1 MRDISRRGFIGFTG
15 ALLASGATDPDP
27 VAPWKT
33 GVSLRPVSTI
43 PNRHTIHTYFNVSP
57 ESPDGRSVLYYTSTT
72 PEGHNGEI
80 RMQER
85 STGKEKVLVRNLECE
100 DAHRVACQQWISR
113 GRRVVF
119 HDLRNGEVVTAA
131 VDIDSL
137 KERVL
142 AKGRM
147 VSWGVADTDLVPVY
161 GVHFQPGP
169 YHDVELLNVET
180 GKIQTLVTA
189 AAVRQAYPEQIQKLY
204 GDKQISTPFGTLS
217 PNCKMIFFKLSAAS
231 DDYKPLP
238 EGHLKWPHAY
248 QSDREGLVMFD
259 IEHSRLLFF
268 DRDWGHPAWDP
279 TSKFFSNAPTL
290 LIDAYTGEKKPV
302 PGLPGF
308 PGQHLDISPDGKLI
322 VTDTMLTPFGG
333 AKGEWGVAV
342 CDIRG
347 GSWTMIARFQGAEG
361 ATTWR
366 KNHPHPAFSPD
377 SKRIYYNVNS
387 GKYTQLYVAERA
399 DVHMTSRSD

>member
-1 MRDISRRGFIGFTG
+1 
-15 ALLASGATDPDP
+15 LAHGATDPDP

-33 GVSLRPVSTI
+33 GVSLRPVSRV
-43 PNRHTIHTYFNVSP
+43 PDRHTIHAYFNVTP
-57 ESPDGRSVLYYTSTT
+57 ESPDGRYVLYYTSTT
-72 PEGHNGEI
+72 PEAHSGELRI
-80 RMQER
+80 QER
-85 STGKEKVLVRNLECE
+85 STGKEKVLVRNLDCE

-113 GRRVVF
+113 GRSVVF

-131 VDIDSL
+131 VDIGTL

-147 VSWGVADTDLVPVY
+147 VSWGAPDTDVVPIY

-169 YHDVELLNVET
+169 YKDVELLNVAT

-189 AAVRQAYPEQIQKLY
+189 AAVRKAYPEQIRKIY
-204 GDKQISTPFGTLS
+204 GDREISTPFGTLS
-217 PNCKMIFFKLSAAS
+217 PNGKMIFFKLSAAN
-231 DDYKPLP
+231 DTYKPMP
-238 EGHLKWPHAY
+238 EGHLTWPHGY
-248 QSDREGLVMFD
+248 ESDREGLVSFD

-268 DRDWGHPAWDP
+268 RRDWGHPAWDP
-279 TSKFFSNAPTL
+279 TSKFFNDVPTL
-290 LIDAYTGEKKPV
+290 LVDAYTGEEKPV
-302 PGLPGF
+302 PNLPRF

-333 AKGEWGVAV
+333 ARGEWGVAV

-347 GSWTMIARFQGAEG
+347 GAWTMIARFQGAEG

-366 KNHPHPAFSPD
+366 KNHPHPVFSAD
-377 SKRIYYNVNS
+377 GKRIYYNVNS

-399 DVHMTSRSD
+399 DAPISSARTA